1 MLGPLRVSRA
11 AQLLVLLALADPTA
25 AVAQGAELT
34 PPPGSQTG
42 AASPPPPASPATPSS
57 AQPDPSSAGDTQGGV
72 AFGAIDRATVRV
84 FAVSDV
90 GHDTVRG
97 RFHPRVIGI
106 PEAGHGTG
114 VVVDPRGVIV
124 TAKHVVEGARHVAVR
139 LPGDDGAVLPAI
151 VVYQD
156 DTLDF
161 AIVLVKTPSPL
172 TAITLPEGAPQLRVR
187 QTVDAI
193 GYPFDADRRQPQSA
207 RGIISGVL
215 DDGHL
220 QLDMSLNPGN
230 SGGPLLDESETL
242 VGIVVARADPTS
254 GAQGIGIAVPIA
266 PVRAAF
272 DRARRGGRLSNAYR
286 SLRANAEEKAR
297 SAEVVDDLV
306 RLGGLDLLQE
316 AADFV
321 DSPEASQRI
330 DRLRAMAERT
340 QNADLLA
347 LPAAYFW
354 DAAQVMV
361 ERAGGYVNP
370 SRMPAGPARDLAD
383 DLWRRSIDVANRAR
397 RADPSVVQRSPF
409 IGYLTGAPASA
420 QGAIPYNSV
429 QGVSGER
436 APRRPRD
443 SRERMR
449 WSPWVHLGPA
459 YSFNSEADGA
469 GFGIRLSVLLPFGGG
484 GGKTGFKFRLV
495 GGGTLDVGMHAGS
508 ASYFGGSD
516 LGFALRGGGE
526 KVGVAIFAFWSQGI
540 YRGPFDCGR
549 FGGSPCIG
557 SEWTPIGVH
566 VGFSLKI
573 RDFHIGF
580 SVRWLRFSYS
590 TVTTLALPEL
600 SWRF

>member
-1 MLGPLRVSRA
+1 MLGSLRVSRA
-11 AQLLVLLALADPTA
+11 TLLLVGFGVVHPALAIG
-25 AVAQGAELT
+25 QGAELT
-34 PPPGSQTG
+34 PPPGSSSEPAPQAPVEASAPQG
-42 AASPPPPASPATPSS
+42 APAPPAG
-57 AQPDPSSAGDTQGGV
+57 AGDTQAGV
-72 AFGAIDRATVRV
+72 AFGEIDRATVRV
-84 FAVSDV
+84 FAVSNV
-90 GHDTVRG
+90 GHETVRG
-97 RFHPRVIGI
+97 RFQARVIGL

-124 TAKHVVEGARHVAVR
+124 TAKHVVDGARHVAVR
-139 LPGDDGAVLPAI
+139 LPGNGPVLPAT
-151 VVYQD
+151 VVHR
-156 DTLDF
+156 DTDLDF
-161 AIVLVKTPSPL
+161 AILLVKTPTPL
-172 TAITLPEGAPQLRVR
+172 TTITLPESVPRLRVR

-220 QLDMSLNPGN
+220 QLDMALNPGN
-230 SGGPLLDESETL
+230 SGGPLLDEAETL

-266 PVRAAF
+266 PVRAAY
-272 DRARRGGRLSNAYR
+272 DQVRRGGALSRAYR
-286 SLRANAEEKAR
+286 ALRDDAEERAR
-297 SAEVVDDLV
+297 SAEVVDALV

-347 LPAAYFW
+347 LLAAYFW

-361 ERAGGYVNP
+361 ERAGGHPNP
-370 SRMPAGPARDLAD
+370 SRMPPGAARDLAD
-383 DLWRRSIDVANRAR
+383 DLWRRAIDVANRAR

-409 IGYLTGAPASA
+409 IGYLTGSPTA
-420 QGAIPYNSV
+420 QGAIRHNSLRNV
-429 QGVSGER
+429 APER
-436 APRRPRD
+436 PPQRARD
-443 SRERMR
+443 TRERLR
-449 WSPWVHLGPA
+449 WSPWLHAGLA
-459 YSFNSEADGA
+459 FSFGSDADGV
-469 GFGIRLSVLLPFGGG
+469 GFGVRLSLLLPFGSG

-495 GGGTLDVGMHAGS
+495 GGGTLDVGMHDGS

-516 LGFALRGGGE
+516 LGFAIRGGGE
-526 KVGVAIFAFWSQGI
+526 KMGVALFLLWSQGI
-540 YRGPFDCGR
+540 YRGPTDSCWS
-549 FGGSPCIG
+549 GSVCID

-566 VGFSLKI
+566 AGLSLKI
-573 RDFHIGF
+573 RDFHVGF
-580 SVRWLRFSYS
+580 SVRWIALPYS
-590 TVTTLALPEL
+590 TVTTLALPEF